1 MAKLMWDQIGERK
14 YETGISK
21 GVLFLDNYKK
31 GYAWNGLTSFDESP
45 SGAEPNKQYADN
57 INYLT
62 LISAESFGGTIEAFT
77 YPEEFSACIGES
89 ELSVGVSVG
98 QQPRESFGFAYQT
111 IVGNDVKREAYGYKI
126 HLVYGCTAQPSSKTY
141 ETMNDSPEAITMS
154 WEISTTPIEVPGFQ
168 PSATVVIDST
178 KTPEAKLQ
186 LIEDMIYGTEV
197 KEAAMPTPA
206 ELITLLGSEG

>member
-1 MAKLMWDQIGERK
+1 MTKLMWDQIGERI

-21 GVLFLDNYKK
+21 GVLFLNNYKK
-31 GYAWNGLTSFDESP
+31 GYAWNGLISFDESP

-77 YPEEFSACIGES
+77 YPEEFAACIGES
-89 ELSVGVSVG
+89 ELAPGVLVG
-98 QQPRESFGFAYQT
+98 QQVRKSFGFSYQT
-111 IVGNDVKREAYGYKI
+111 IVGNDTEREGYGYKI

-178 KTPEAKLQ
+178 KTPADKLR
-186 LIEDMIYGTEV
+186 LIEDMIYGTET
-197 KEAAMPTPA
+197 KEAYMPTPA

>member
-1 MAKLMWDQIGERK
+1 MKLLWDQIGERK

-21 GVLFLDNYKK
+21 GVLYKDNYTK
-31 GYAWNGLTSFDESP
+31 GFAWNGLTSVDESP

-77 YPEEFSACIGES
+77 YPDEFADCIGEK
-89 ELSVGVSVG
+89 ELALGVTIG
-98 QQPRESFGFAYQT
+98 QQIRESFGFSYQT

-154 WEISTTPIEVPGFQ
+154 WEFTTTPIDVPGFQ

-178 KTPEAKLQ
+178 ITPADKLA
-186 LIEDMIYGTEV
+186 LIEDIIYGTAEN
-197 KEAAMPTPA
+197 EARMPTPT
-206 ELITLLGSEG
+206 ELITLLSTEG

>member
-21 GVLFLDNYKK
+21 VVLLLENYTK

-45 SGAEPNKQYADN
+45 SVAEQNKQYADN

-62 LISAESFGGTIEAFT
+62 IISEESFGGTIEAFT

-89 ELSVGVSVG
+89 ELALGVSVG
-98 QQPRESFGFAYQT
+98 QQIRESFGFAYQT

-178 KTPEAKLQ
+178 KTPADKLQ
-186 LIEDMIYGTEV
+186 LIEDMIYGTAEE
-197 KEAAMPTPA
+197 EASMPTPA

>member
-21 GVLFLDNYKK
+21 GVLFLEAYQK
-31 GYAWNGLTSFDESP
+31 GYAWNGLISFDESP

-89 ELSVGVSVG
+89 ELAVGVSVG
-98 QQPRESFGFAYQT
+98 QQVRESFGFAYQT

-178 KTPEAKLQ
+178 KTPADKMK
-186 LIEDMIYGTEV
+186 LIEDMIYGTEAV
-197 KEAAMPTPA
+197 EAKMPTPA
-206 ELITLLGSEG
+206 ELIALLGSEG